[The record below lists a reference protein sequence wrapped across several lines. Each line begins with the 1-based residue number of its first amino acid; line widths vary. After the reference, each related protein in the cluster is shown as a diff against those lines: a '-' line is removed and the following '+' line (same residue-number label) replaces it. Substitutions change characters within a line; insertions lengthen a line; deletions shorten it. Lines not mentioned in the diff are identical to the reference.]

1 MYGMGVNLRLMA
13 KQEQQ
18 QFFREIVERHKGI
31 LYKVA
36 RVYCANESDRQD
48 LVQEIMIQVWR
59 SVHKYD
65 DRFKISTWLYR
76 IALNVAISYYR
87 KNSPI
92 ANRFTVL
99 DEQTSAI
106 PTEAEGET
114 AQLLNLLE
122 QFISELKE
130 LDKALMLL
138 YLEEKSHAEIGE
150 ILGLSASNVGTKI
163 GRIKDKLR
171 SRFSNQNHTQ

>member
-1 MYGMGVNLRLMA
+1 MA
-13 KQEQQ
+13 KQKQQ

-31 LYKVA
+31 LYNVA

-92 ANRFTVL
+92 ANRFRVL
-99 DEQTSAI
+99 DEQTSTI

-114 AQLLNLLE
+114 AQQLNLLE

-171 SRFSNQNHTQ
+171 TRFSNQNHTQ